1 MSEITERFFFS
12 SIFWRANVDTLFF
25 SPLGCGFDTIFFAWG
40 SIALPEFHFA
50 HLGLHFTWAMLKID
64 SLNKLNLK
72 LKKKYSFSIY
82 SHKYIYIYKTDLYVK
97 KPRKKNDEI
106 NFSKEK
112 AQLFI
117 NCGCKKT
124 QLTLIIHWPEA
135 DVGWV

>member
-97 KPRKKNDEI
+97 KPRKKMMKLI
-106 NFSKEK
+106 FLKK
-112 AQLFI
+112 KH
-117 NCGCKKT
+117 NCLLIVAAKKT
-124 QLTLIIHWPEA
+124 NLH
-135 DVGWV
+135 